1 MNNLEKQI
9 KLSRKTVIEMLT
21 DRNYITKDIISDLP
35 NDLFIKLWAKFTND
49 ATVFDI
55 ECENS
60 IGERIYVKYIK
71 THIISKKKD
80 NIKALKLSKVHTK
93 LCESQDLLFNDKIIY
108 VICDTQYTDIMTT
121 YEDFI
126 NKNKNVEI
134 FDIKRLLINITKHS
148 YVPQHIKL
156 SITDVNTLKK
166 NLYLQSI
173 FKLPAISTKDPVAR
187 YYNLKHGEVFQII
200 RPSRSHGVHISYR
213 VCSNIEE

>member
-1 MNNLEKQI
+1 MNNLEEQI

-21 DRNYITKDIISDLP
+21 DRKYITTDIITDLP
-35 NDLFIKLWAKFTND
+35 HELFIKLWAKFTND
-49 ATVFDI
+49 STVFDI

-80 NIKALKLSKVHTK
+80 TIKALKLSKVHKT
-93 LCESQDLLFNDKIIY
+93 LCESQDLLFNDTIIY
-108 VICDTQYTDIMTT
+108 IICDTQYADIMTT

-126 NKNKNVEI
+126 KQNKNAEI

-156 SITDVNTLKK
+156 SITDVNILKTK
-166 NLYLQSI
+166 LYLQSI
-173 FKLPAISTKDPVAR
+173 FKLPVISNKDPVAR
-187 YYNLKHGEVFQII
+187 YYNLKHGEVVQII